1 MVNSENSPNGSQPS
15 SGAIA
20 PCPTLQVLQE
30 FLSGTSKIEWPPEL
44 LSHLETCP
52 RCSKLLDEL
61 ALGIRDPLVAAFEH
75 GSGEDDYSSEPD
87 CLKVV
92 RDIAQGNLG
101 TRKVERP
108 HLSQIGNYQIE
119 AVIAEG
125 GMGIVY
131 RATHLELGKE
141 VAIKLLR
148 THLPHDLTIIK
159 RFRRECRALGKMQH
173 PNLVAAS
180 DAGVIDGTPFLVM
193 EFVKGKDLG
202 RLIKERG
209 PCSVANACEIV
220 RQAALGLE
228 HAWGRGVIHRD
239 IKPSN
244 LIITQDTLGA
254 GLVKVLDLGLARI
267 VSQAKSGDESSLS
280 TAGQVMGTRAYMA
293 PEQAI
298 DSHSVD
304 IRADIYSLG
313 ATLQELLTGRPPK
326 FLKQEKVSPREE
338 IPESLRVV
346 LNQLLAEDRA
356 LRPTTPGEVASLLQ
370 PFCEGQRIH
379 ELAR

>member
-87 CLKVV
+87 CLQVV

-101 TRKVERP
+101 ARKVERP

-119 AVIAEG
+119 EVIAEG

-141 VAIKLLR
+141 FAIKLLR

-209 PCSVANACEIV
+209 PCSVADACEIV
-220 RQAALGLE
+220 RQAALGLD
-228 HAWGRGVIHRD
+228 HAWGKGVIHRD

-326 FLKQEKVSPREE
+326 SLKSERISLREE
-338 IPESLRVV
+338 IPESLRGV
-346 LNQLLAEDRA
+346 LNELLAEDRA